1 MVMNKKVLVLTTSF
15 PTKEFHVGMHVYNKC
30 KHLTDKG
37 IKVTVLAPHYHNEQF
52 HELKDRIEI
61 TRFPY
66 FWPFHLQKVAYNY
79 GLPQNLKL
87 SLLAKFQLPLFILMF
102 FIYGLKYGKHYNIIH
117 AHWFPAGLIG
127 IFIKTLF
134 KNKLVL
140 MMHHA
145 HKPNLLYKH
154 ILKRTDYLLTNSSYV
169 LNITE
174 KIYPVKNKKVIPVP
188 VDYNRFT
195 SQVNTKHI
203 RNKLNIPDNSIFLFA
218 VGRFIALKGF
228 EYLIKA
234 HHILINEYKKNN
246 VFLRIAGQGYL
257 KETYN
262 KLIQNYKLDDYV
274 KLIGYVP
281 NTKIHEYYNEADIFV
296 IPSITDKN
304 GETEGFGVVS
314 LEANACE
321 TPVIASK
328 VGGIL
333 DVIEDGYNGFLVEQ
347 KNTEQMAEKINELVE
362 DKELRREIGKNGRQ
376 KVTKEFNWDKVT
388 SEIIK
393 VYNKLYE

>member
-1 MVMNKKVLVLTTSF
+1 
-15 PTKEFHVGMHVYNKC
+15 
-30 KHLTDKG
+30 
-37 IKVTVLAPHYHNEQF
+37 
-52 HELKDRIEI
+52 
-61 TRFPY
+61 
-66 FWPFHLQKVAYNY
+66 
-79 GLPQNLKL
+79 
-87 SLLAKFQLPLFILMF
+87 
-102 FIYGLKYGKHYNIIH
+102 
-117 AHWFPAGLIG
+117 
-127 IFIKTLF
+127 
-134 KNKLVL
+134 
-140 MMHHA
+140 
-145 HKPNLLYKH
+145 
-154 ILKRTDYLLTNSSYV
+154 